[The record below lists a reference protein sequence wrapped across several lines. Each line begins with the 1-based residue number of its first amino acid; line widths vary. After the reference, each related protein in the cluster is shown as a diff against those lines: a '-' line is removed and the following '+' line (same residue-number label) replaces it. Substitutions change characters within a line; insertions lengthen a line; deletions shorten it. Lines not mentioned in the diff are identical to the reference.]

1 MSVLNVIST
10 TSVTSGGTGYIEM
23 TSGVFRITAASDC
36 TVKIND
42 GPAIVIKSAHD
53 GLLISGGKSRK
64 AIIYK
69 ATDANPC
76 VYTLGIAGSTADT
89 HPFAVG
95 DYIAVTDSGSILPA
109 AFESL
114 ASSGKKVTA
123 KTSNTITTD
132 IDASAA
138 TGDFT
143 HSTGVPA
150 QIVRVAK
157 LEAIG
162 ANVVFEQVQVVG
174 G

>member
-10 TSVTSGGTGYIEM
+10 STVASGGTGYVEM
-23 TSGVFRITAASDC
+23 TSGVFRITAGADC

-42 GPAIVIKSAHD
+42 GPAVVVKASES
-53 GLLISGGKSRK
+53 LLLSGGKARK
-64 AIIYK
+64 APIYK
-69 ATDANPC
+69 ATDSATC
-76 VYTLGIAGSTADT
+76 VYTLGIAGATTDT

-95 DYIAVTDSGSILPA
+95 DYIAVVDSGSILPA

-114 ASSGKKVTA
+114 ASAGKKVTT
-123 KTSNTITTD
+123 KTGNSITTD

-143 HSTGVPA
+143 HATGVSA
-150 QIVRVAK
+150 QVVKVAK

-162 ANVVFEQVQVVG
+162 ASVVFEQVQIVG